1 MQGTLAFK
9 QKGGSAFMRQFTIA
23 EGDHHNIKSGD
34 HTHAT
39 GMSAQAVVLATVCEH
54 KLATQQPLQ
63 RGLRAVHICMP
74 CWINHS
80 WAWRL

>member
-34 HTHAT
+34 HTHPTHHST
-39 GMSAQAVVLATVCEH
+39 GRCAIKPRTAGEF
-54 KLATQQPLQ
+54 K
-63 RGLRAVHICMP
+63 R
-74 CWINHS
+74 
-80 WAWRL
+80 WAA